1 MQCQISF
8 TSLLPNALKHLNLM
22 EIQSINV
29 LIGHNMDF
37 MVTVDH
43 THQFTVILSFNAKY
57 Y

>member
-1 MQCQISF
+1 
-8 TSLLPNALKHLNLM
+8 M